1 MEKAH
6 QAVSQKHWSITLT
19 DKGRVYRE
27 AAAIISLSRFIFLQ
41 LLNPADKTFDMFEII
56 LW

>member
-1 MEKAH
+1 MKKAH
-6 QAVSQKHWSITLT
+6 QAVSQKHWSITLK
-19 DKGRVYRE
+19 DKGRVYRG
-27 AAAIISLSRFIFLQ
+27 AAAINSLTRFIFLQ